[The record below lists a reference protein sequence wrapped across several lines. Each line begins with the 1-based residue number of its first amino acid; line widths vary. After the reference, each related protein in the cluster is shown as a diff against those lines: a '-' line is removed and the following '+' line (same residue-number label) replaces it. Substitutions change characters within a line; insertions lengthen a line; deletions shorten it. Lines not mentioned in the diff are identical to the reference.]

1 MMCIRQYGTTITVS
15 FPDNKNVIAA
25 LHILAVKAARTD
37 RFRDFCNEITVTI
50 FRIGMKDLR
59 SGIIKK
65 KGIET
70 GTQMPVS
77 GLPAWILNSYFISGS
92 DIWTASSRT
101 FRNARKALSAISWSV
116 TPGVRTGPQGPAL
129 QEFLTS
135 PAAGLYGGA
144 AAAIL
149 IFRSR
154 PAMRIIYIISMPW
167 IWPAIRSSKR
177 AKRIRSPLFTQ
188 QRKH

>member
-1 MMCIRQYGTTITVS
+1 MCIRQYGTTITVS

-116 TPGVRTGPQGPAL
+116 TPGVRTGLRDLRFRNFLPARRQDYMAVRLL
-129 QEFLTS
+129 QSWFSGHARQWWLFI
-135 PAAGLYGGA
+135 LYQCRGYG
-144 AAAIL
+144 
-149 IFRSR
+149 R
-154 PAMRIIYIISMPW
+154 
-167 IWPAIRSSKR
+167 
-177 AKRIRSPLFTQ
+177 Q
-188 QRKH
+188 